1 MELNYKKAEA
11 GDLEELVRSRLM
23 VLRAANG
30 LDENTELPEVE
41 RESRAYYRKALE
53 DGSHAAYLVYEG
65 HVLVG
70 TGGVSFFQVLP
81 TCHNPSG
88 RKAYIMN
95 MYTHPGYRRR
105 GIARRTLKLLVQEA
119 RSRGVAHISLEA
131 TRMGRPLY
139 AACGFV
145 PLPDEMEL
153 AGGAMGAGEM
163 RAGENGTG

>member
-1 MELNYKKAEA
+1 MELIYRKAGA
-11 GDLEELVRSRLM
+11 GDLDELVRSRLM

-30 LDENTELPEVE
+30 LDEKAELPEVE
-41 RESRAYYRKALE
+41 RRSFEYYGRALE
-53 DGSHAAYLVYEG
+53 DGSHVAYLAYDG
-65 HVLVG
+65 DVLVG

-88 RKAYIMN
+88 WKAYIMN

-105 GIARRTLKLLVQEA
+105 GIARRTLELLVQES
-119 RSRGVAHISLEA
+119 RSRGIDRISLEA
-131 TRMGRPLY
+131 TSMGRPLY

-153 AGGAMGAGEM
+153 GEGMRPEGGQAPPD
-163 RAGENGTG
+163 RQ